1 MKEPKIHVLL
11 VEPEHEPVRAEIDN
25 TLKSLQNTVGGS
37 IECIYPYEE
46 PVGLVCNEE
55 GKIMKLPL
63 NRALR
68 MDGKG
73 PIFDIVAGTFFIA
86 GCSEDGN
93 FRSLTEDE
101 FKKFEQL
108 FKDPEMFIM
117 NPDGG
122 IQVMTVKDVMRVS
135 GCNQILDDL
144 GVGKKNGTPRRTS
157 LEDPGLE

>member
-1 MKEPKIHVLL
+1 MKEPKIRVLL

-25 TLKSLQNTVGGS
+25 TLKSLQNTVGGM

-55 GKIMKLPL
+55 GKIMRLPL

-86 GCSEDGN
+86 GCSDDGN

-108 FKDPEMFIM
+108 FKDPEMFKM
-117 NPDGG
+117 
-122 IQVMTVKDVMRVS
+122 S
-135 GCNQILDDL
+135 
-144 GVGKKNGTPRRTS
+144 
-157 LEDPGLE
+157 